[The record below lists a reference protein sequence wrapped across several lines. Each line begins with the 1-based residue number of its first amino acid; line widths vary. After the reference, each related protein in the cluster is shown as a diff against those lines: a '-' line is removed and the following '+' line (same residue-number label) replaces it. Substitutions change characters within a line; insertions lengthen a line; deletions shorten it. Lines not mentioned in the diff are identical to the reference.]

1 MPSEITSSSPRSP
14 RRGNPVAKH
23 DTSEDEGS
31 VPSPS
36 FWFEQVSRARD
47 RIAAH
52 LDPTPL
58 VKSEF
63 LSRELGRT
71 VLLKLETQQ
80 PVGAFKVRPALN
92 SILAMLDQCRE
103 SGIVTNSSGNFAQ
116 AVAFA
121 ATQLGVDA
129 TIVMM
134 KGASAFKRERT
145 RRFGGRVVL
154 CDNTFAARAET
165 TERIR
170 EEGGRLAVHPFDS
183 IESIAGNGTLGL
195 ELLEQIEGDFALF
208 VPVSGGGLIAGTS
221 LAVKAA
227 RPGCRIFGVQ
237 ARANPATKRSLEQ
250 GRPVRGVPSP
260 SLADALTVPE
270 PGSNT
275 FPIIQELVE
284 DVFLVSESDIAA
296 TIRSL
301 ALEQKLVVEAG
312 GAVSVAAAASWQA
325 PDDGL
330 PVVCVVSGGNI
341 DPALLRTILRE
352 SQ

>member
-1 MPSEITSSSPRSP
+1 MSSEVIRSSYRNPRG
-14 RRGNPVAKH
+14 GNPVASH
-23 DTSEDEGS
+23 AAREDEGS
-31 VPSPS
+31 VPRRS
-36 FWFEQVSRARD
+36 FWLEQIARAKD
-47 RIAAH
+47 RLAAH

-58 VKSEF
+58 VKSDF

-71 VLLKLETQQ
+71 VLLKLESQQ

-92 SILAMLDQCRE
+92 SILASLDQCRA

-129 TIVMM
+129 TVVMM
-134 KGASAFKRERT
+134 KDASAFKRERT

-154 CDNTFAARAET
+154 CDNTFASRSET

-170 EEGGRLAVHPFDS
+170 EEDGRLAVHPFDS
-183 IESIAGNGTLGL
+183 TESIAGNGTLGL
-195 ELLEQIEGDFALF
+195 ELLEQIQGDFALF
-208 VPVSGGGLIAGTS
+208 VPVSGGGLIAGAS
-221 LAVKAA
+221 LAVKAG

-250 GRPVRGVPSP
+250 GRRVRGVPSP

-275 FPIIQELVE
+275 FPIIQGLVE
-284 DVFLVSESDIAA
+284 DVFLVSESEIAA
-296 TIRSL
+296 TIRLL

-312 GAVSVAAAASWQA
+312 GAVSVAAAASWQER
-325 PDDGL
+325 DNGL
-330 PVVCVVSGGNI
+330 PLVCVVSGGNI
-341 DPALLRTILRE
+341 EPALLRSILRE